1 MGKKGSKGSTLPSA
15 DAAGTVPAAETTD
28 DQRGGR
34 VWLPLNALRA
44 FEAVGGRLSFTG
56 AAAALHISQS
66 ALSRHVGRLEEYLG
80 CRLLERRAQGMSLTA
95 AGAALLPVVTG
106 SFDRMEETLKMLRRE
121 PGPSGRILKVHMP
134 PTFLHVAGLSLIG
147 EFRRAFPDVPID
159 ISSSNGVGLPAGRS
173 VDIAVVFDRPHLGD
187 VIRDPLWMINQTPA
201 CAPRLAARAQGVGLA
216 DFLRA
221 NELLHVKLEGEP
233 FDIFWS
239 IHARHCGIDL
249 GAARGLAF
257 ETEALAVQHA
267 IAGGGITL
275 VDPDMFAAEFA
286 DGRLVALSPQTASPS
301 GFGYYLTV
309 HPDDMVDPAVALFRS
324 WVVRHYATAD
334 AEADDAP
341 GD

>member
-1 MGKKGSKGSTLPSA
+1 MSNSESSGAPLVCVEDASA
-15 DAAGTVPAAETTD
+15 EAVAESGVE
-28 DQRGGR
+28 QRGGR

-95 AGAALLPVVTG
+95 AGAALLPVVTA

-134 PTFLHVAGLSLIG
+134 PTFLHVAGLSLIA
-147 EFRRAFPDVPID
+147 EFRRAFPGVPID

-173 VDIAVVFDRPHLGD
+173 VDIAVVFDRPHVGD
-187 VIRDPLWMINQTPA
+187 AIRDPLWMINQTPA
-201 CAPRLAARAQGVGLA
+201 CAPQIAARAEGLGLA

-249 GAARGLAF
+249 GAVRGLAF

-267 IAGGGITL
+267 MAGGGVTL
-275 VDPDMFAAEFA
+275 VDPAMFAAELT
-286 DGRLVALSPQTASPS
+286 DGRLVTPFPQTTSQT

-324 WVVRHYATAD
+324 WVVRHYASVHAGD
-334 AEADDAP
+334 HAP
-341 GD
+341 VH